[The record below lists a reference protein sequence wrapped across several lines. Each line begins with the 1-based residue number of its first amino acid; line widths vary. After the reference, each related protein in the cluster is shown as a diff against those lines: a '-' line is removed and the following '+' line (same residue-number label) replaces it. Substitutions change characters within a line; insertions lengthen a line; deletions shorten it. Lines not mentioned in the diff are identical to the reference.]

1 MNGFNSATSLACT
14 GLPSYSTCSFNPA
27 SVTPNGTA
35 ASTSTLT
42 IATNVKAAAAALH
55 LASGGS
61 QHPAVPNNRTIAV
74 AGILASFLLLPLTGW
89 KNRKVRKLLAIG
101 IVALTGTVATGA
113 MIGCGG
119 GKSTTTPTGNYTV
132 TITGTS
138 GSLTHSAT
146 FTIIVQ

>member
-1 MNGFNSATSLACT
+1 
-14 GLPSYSTCSFNPA
+14 
-27 SVTPNGTA
+27 
-35 ASTSTLT
+35 
-42 IATNVKAAAAALH
+42 
-55 LASGGS
+55 
-61 QHPAVPNNRTIAV
+61 
-74 AGILASFLLLPLTGW
+74 
-89 KNRKVRKLLAIG
+89 VRKLLAIG